1 MTKLD
6 TTFDQ
11 FGHNFDPTFCRIVPA
26 APIVT
31 PAGQLATVTLAIDLV
46 PGPKLP
52 IGRGFPTKTRE
63 FPTLPCVFPS
73 LLLCLQPAAGATVTA
88 RRGPVLITI
97 AVLSRLESTTYALL
111 VSVPTR
117 REGDRPLTRG
127 LLAGPTAL
135 PRSPC
140 SFSLHHNRY
149 GWPAPPG
156 CHGCPCGWA
165 SITRLP

>member
-63 FPTLPCVFPS
+63 FPTFPCVFPS

-88 RRGPVLITI
+88 RRWPVPITI
-97 AVLSRLESTTYALL
+97 AHGLASSTYALL

-117 REGDRPLTRG
+117 REIDPWRVDYR
-127 LLAGPTAL
+127 LAQPHCHA
-135 PRSPC
+135 RIAHSPC
-140 SFSLHHNRY
+140 IPIVTAGQLHLAVTVA
-149 GWPAPPG
+149 PAVGP
-156 CHGCPCGWA
+156 A
-165 SITRLP
+165 SHAYPNA